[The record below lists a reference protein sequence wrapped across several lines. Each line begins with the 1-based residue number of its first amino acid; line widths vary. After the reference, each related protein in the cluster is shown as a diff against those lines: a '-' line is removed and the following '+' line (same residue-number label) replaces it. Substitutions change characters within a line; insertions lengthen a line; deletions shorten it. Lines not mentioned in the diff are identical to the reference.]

1 MEDIYNR
8 HMKVAYCRI
17 LLLLVFFLAHMDKL
31 ASQDAIFSQFYSTPL
46 YLNPAF
52 AGSGNDYRLVMN
64 YRNQPFPDF
73 GTFSTLNLAFDVQ
86 VPDLYGGLG
95 FIVTSD
101 HQGGMLMKNH
111 INAIY
116 AYHLQAGSNLFI
128 NFGAQAGYYRK
139 DLRWN
144 NLEFAVPETIPDETW
159 THAAN
164 FATGI
169 LVYNNWMYGGLA
181 AHHLT
186 RPRESFYDEFR
197 LPMKYTAHL
206 GAFLQPSETRGVSG
220 EQPAYFISPNIIFQ
234 NQEAYNRIN
243 YGIYAG
249 IQSLM
254 AGVWYRQDLTNPN
267 TLIFLIGMAVGYY
280 RIGYSYDYSLSGYT
294 DLNHGAHEISIS
306 FVFDNET
313 RKLRRRILNCP
324 GF

>member
-1 MEDIYNR
+1 
-8 HMKVAYCRI
+8 MKLFIVRI
-17 LLLLVFFLAHMDKL
+17 LVLLLLSLPCIKMGYT
-31 ASQDAIFSQFYSTPL
+31 QDAIFSQFYSTPL

-52 AGSGNDYRLVMN
+52 AGSGNDYRIVMN

-73 GTFSTLNLAFDVQ
+73 GTFSTLNMAFDTY

-101 HQGGMLMKNH
+101 HQGGLLMKNN
-111 INAIY
+111 ISAMY
-116 AYHLQAGSNLFI
+116 AYHLQAASNLFI
-128 NFGAQAGYYRK
+128 NFGAQAGYYRT
-139 DLRWN
+139 DLRWTS
-144 NLEFAVPETIPDETW
+144 LDFAAPEPIPAETQ

-169 LVYNNWMYGGLA
+169 LIYSNRLYGGVA

-186 RPRESFYDEFR
+186 RPKEGFYGDFR
-197 LPMKYTAHL
+197 LPIKLTAHL
-206 GAFLQPSETRGVSG
+206 GAYFEPQAGRGLPSSRVD
-220 EQPAYFISPNIIFQ
+220 YFISPNLIFQ
-234 NQEAYNRIN
+234 NQGEFYRIN

-249 IQSLM
+249 VERFM

-267 TLIFLIGMAVGYY
+267 TLIFLVGISSGYY
-280 RIGYSYDYSLSGYT
+280 RIGYSYDYSLSGFT
-294 DLNHGAHEISIS
+294 DINHGAHEISIS